1 MLVTRWPA
9 HLLLL
14 LVCFLFPIFAQSQTP
29 AVRANYLTPR
39 SVSFERFARRTFKK
53 YYGPAEYNSLL
64 IEGFYPIGWSRDG
77 KFAYYIEPVD
87 EACGCYF
94 AELIIQDLRTDEIV
108 WHFKN
113 DPDDRVDKEGAPLPD
128 DIRKLWR
135 RNQKTFSD
143 KLREYGIVPAS
154 RFVLLPKTFNAGG
167 KSYTAK
173 VSAILGDDPDGL
185 NRIQM
190 VALDLTSPTLENK
203 TLYNAEYQNDEMY
216 VSPLDVAVA
225 GAYKSPFEN
234 RAAILL
240 VNVQRGWEGPPHTV
254 NISVVGADLASGFRK
269 SK

>member
-77 KFAYYIEPVD
+77 KFAYYVEPVD

-94 AELIIQDLRTDEIV
+94 AELVIQDLRTDKV
-108 WHFKN
+108 LWRFKN
-113 DPDDRVDKEGAPLPD
+113 DPDSWVDKEGAPLPD
-128 DIRKLWR
+128 DIRKVWK
-135 RNQKTFSD
+135 RNERTFAE
-143 KLREYGIVPAS
+143 KLREHGIVQVA
-154 RFVLLPKTFNAGG
+154 RFTLLPSTFISGG
-167 KSYTAK
+167 KEYRAK
-173 VSAILGDDPDGL
+173 VTAIRGDDPDGM
-185 NRIQM
+185 NRIQK
-190 VALDLTSPTLENK
+190 VALDLTSPPLGNK
-203 TLYNAEYQNDEMY
+203 TLYNAEYKNDEMY

-234 RAAILL
+234 RAAIVL
-240 VNVQRGWEGPPHTV
+240 VNVQRGWEGPPHAV
-254 NISVVGADLASGFRK
+254 NISVIGANLASGFRK